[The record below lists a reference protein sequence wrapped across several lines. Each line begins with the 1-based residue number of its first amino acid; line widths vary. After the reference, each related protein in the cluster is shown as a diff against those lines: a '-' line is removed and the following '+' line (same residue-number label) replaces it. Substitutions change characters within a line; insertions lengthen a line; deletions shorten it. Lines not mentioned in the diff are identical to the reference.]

1 MKTEQRTITEIIDRD
16 FREFSMYTI
25 ENRAI
30 PSAID
35 GFKPTQRKL
44 VYAMLNE
51 HKGNKVKVA
60 ELGGGLAK
68 LNYHHGEG
76 SAQGA
81 AVGLGQD
88 WNNNAPVFTGHGNF
102 GSRLVPEA
110 AAPRYIFASL
120 SENFKKYF
128 IDTEVAP
135 KSFDPENPEPAFY
148 LPIIP
153 WVLVNGV
160 SGIAVGFKTDILP
173 RSVKSLIA
181 ATAKCLKSPSK
192 FLAADEPIAPTF
204 PAFKGTV
211 SHVAGNQWK
220 TTGIIESSGKLGY
233 KISEL
238 PIGFDREA
246 YVEFLNALIDK
257 DAIRD
262 YDDVCSKDGF
272 GFEIKVSSAQ
282 RAAIDKDPLKFFRLE
297 RTHSE
302 ILTTLGH
309 DGKLKIF
316 KSVAELVHYF
326 VEYRTQKFADK
337 IAFDIA
343 GAEQS
348 INMMSLKAK
357 FIKFVV
363 ERVIDLRDSTKQE
376 LLDFIHDNVSPED
389 FAKRFINIPLYECTQ
404 DEVDKLRK
412 KIEELEA
419 ELAVLKTQ
427 TGAGLYA
434 SQLSTLR

>member
-1 MKTEQRTITEIIDRD
+1 MNIEQRTLTDIIDRE

-44 VYAMLNE
+44 VYAMINE

-81 AVGLGQD
+81 AIGLGQD
-88 WNNNAPVFTGHGNF
+88 WNNNAPIFTGHGNF

-120 SENFKKYF
+120 SENFKKF
-128 IDTEVAP
+128 FVDTEVSP
-135 KSFDPENPEPAFY
+135 KAFDPENPEPAFY

-153 WVLVNGV
+153 WVLVNGI
-160 SGIAVGFKTDILP
+160 SGIAVGFKTEILP
-173 RSVKSLIA
+173 RSVESLVA
-181 ATAKCLKSPSK
+181 ATRECLKSPAK
-192 FLAADEPIAPTF
+192 FLKANNPITPSF
-204 PAFKGTV
+204 PSFKGNVT
-211 SHVAGNQWK
+211 HVGGNQWK
-220 TTGIIESSGKLGY
+220 TCGIIEFIGKNTY

-246 YVEFLNALIDK
+246 YVEFLNSLLDK
-257 DAIRD
+257 DMIRD

-272 GFEIKVSSAQ
+272 GFEVKVSIQQKAT
-282 RAAIDKDPLKFFRLE
+282 IDKDPTKYFKLE
-297 RTHSE
+297 RTHTE
-302 ILTTLGH
+302 ILTTLGY

-316 KSVAELVHYF
+316 DSVAELIHYF
-326 VEYRTQKFADK
+326 VTYRTQKFGDK
-337 IAFDIA
+337 IAYDIVEN
-343 GAEQS
+343 EQAS
-348 INMMSLKAK
+348 NELSLKVK
-357 FIKFVV
+357 FIKL
-363 ERVIDLRDSTKQE
+363 VINNKVDFRKNTKQQ
-376 LLDFIHDNVSPED
+376 LLDFIATNVSTED
-389 FAKRFINIPLYECTQ
+389 FTKKFINIPLYECTQ
-404 DEVDKLRK
+404 DEVDKLEAKIVEKNKTLEVLRK
-412 KIEELEA
+412 TTPEELY
-419 ELAVLKTQ
+419 KTR
-427 TGAGLYA
+427 LN
-434 SQLSTLR
+434 SL